1 MASINAEPVSMVP
14 NRGSQILKEIRR
26 TNGVVVVVA
35 VVEVD
40 TALVVV
46 AVVAAMCA
54 TCVPW
59 GEQSVTM
66 DNTRPRW

>member
-1 MASINAEPVSMVP
+1 MARISAEPVSMVP
-14 NRGSQILKEIRR
+14 NRGSPILKEIRR
-26 TNGVVVVVA
+26 TNGVVVVV
-35 VVEVD
+35 EVD

-46 AVVAAMCA
+46 VAVVVAMCA